1 MDDDGNIM
9 WLKQLKNTHLGMVN
23 IAPIYGDDWG
33 MVYYC
38 FNHIIIIYIY
48 YIIYIHIIY
57 IYIYLLSYI
66 IVYIYVI

>member
-9 WLKQLKNTHLGMVN
+9 WLKQLENTHLGMVN

-48 YIIYIHIIY
+48 YIIYIY
-57 IYIYLLSYI
+57 I
-66 IVYIYVI
+66 